1 MNKRK
6 LFIVVLSFVLILT
19 GLFEFIPGN
28 VDDVKAYSSEKTLPP
43 LTGDMKMDIIA
54 IAKSQVGYTED
65 ETGTVYGA
73 WYTKQTNS
81 SYDFTTAPWCAMFI
95 SWCANKA
102 GIGSDI
108 IPTTSL
114 SKYSASVFKNN
125 GLWKNPT
132 GYTPQ
137 AGDLIYFVYGD
148 SDEINHMGLVI
159 EVNDKKVTVCEG
171 NKTSLNGGVGIST
184 YLLDNPSIKGYASP
198 QYKNSTNS
206 SASPSASVKP
216 SATVTPSPSVKPSA
230 TVKPSA
236 SVKPSA
242 TVKPS
247 VSVKPSA
254 TVTPSP
260 TVKPSAT
267 AKPSEGATESSVL
280 VYAEP
285 TRVLKVGYKG
295 NDVIWLQY
303 CLNKLGN
310 YKLKIDGVMG
320 ANTIN
325 AVKKVQANLKL
336 TVDGVV
342 GSATVKAIK
351 VKLGLPTKYVVVN
364 KSTNS
369 VVLLGKTLELKAIQY
384 KYNQIK
390 LTWKKVSKA
399 TGYVVYRYNPI
410 TKKYDKYKVVTS
422 NVFVDNKLTPNTTYA
437 YKVAAY
443 QKIDKAYCYG
453 MYSSAVKCVS
463 RPVQVVAKVKVEGS
477 RSIRLYWTRQSDVTG
492 YEVYRSTSAS
502 GKYSLRKDITVNTRT
517 YFINT
522 GLNIN
527 GKYYYKVRSYKKIN
541 GKKVYGAFSKVCYIK
556 VVK

>member
-6 LFIVVLSFVLILT
+6 LFTVVLLFALILT
-19 GLFEFIPGN
+19 GVFEFIPSN
-28 VDDVKAYSSEKTLPP
+28 VDGVKAYSPEKTLPP
-43 LTGDMKMDIIA
+43 LTGDMKTDIIA
-54 IAKSQVGYTED
+54 VAKSQVGYTED
-65 ETGTVYGA
+65 ETGTIYGA
-73 WYTKQTNS
+73 WYKKQTNS

-95 SWCANKA
+95 SWCADKA

-125 GLWKNPT
+125 GLWKDSK
-132 GYTPQ
+132 GYIPQ
-137 AGDLIYFVYGD
+137 IGDLIYFVYGD

-159 EVNDKKVTVCEG
+159 EVSDKKVTVCEG
-171 NKTSLNGGVGIST
+171 NKTSLNGGVGISS
-184 YLLDNPSIKGYASP
+184 YVLDNPGIKGYATP
-198 QYKNSTNS
+198 KYKNNSNS
-206 SASPSASVKP
+206 SAAPSASVKP
-216 SATVTPSPSVKPSA
+216 SATVTPSASVKPSA

-242 TVKPS
+242 TVKPTA
-247 VSVKPSA
+247 SVKPSDDA
-254 TVTPSP
+254 ND
-260 TVKPSAT
+260 
-267 AKPSEGATESSVL
+267 SSVL

-285 TRVLKVGYKG
+285 TRVLRAGYKG
-295 NDVIWLQY
+295 NDVVWLQY
-303 CLNKLGN
+303 CLNKIGN

-320 ANTIN
+320 VNTIS

-351 VKLGLPTKYVVVN
+351 TKLGLPTKYILVN
-364 KSTNS
+364 KSTDS
-369 VVLLGKTLELKAIQY
+369 VILLGKTLELKATQY

-410 TKKYDKYKVVTS
+410 TKKYVKYKVVNS
-422 NVFVDNKLTPNTTYA
+422 NSFIDTKLTPNTTYA
-437 YKVAAY
+437 YRVAAY
-443 QKIDKAYCYG
+443 KKIDDAYCYG
-453 MYSSAVKCVS
+453 MYSSAVKCVA
-463 RPVQVVAKVKVEGS
+463 RPVQVVAKVKAEGN
-477 RSIRLYWTRQSDVTG
+477 RSIRLYWNRQSDVTG
-492 YEVYRSTSAS
+492 YEVYRSNSS
-502 GKYSLRKDITVNTRT
+502 NGKYSLRKNITTNTRT

-522 GLNIN
+522 GLDIN
-527 GKYYYKVRSYKKIN
+527 GKYYYRVRSYKTIN
-541 GKKVYGAFSKVCYIK
+541 GKKVYGAFSNVCYIK